1 MPLST
6 CENSFKQE
14 VLEADTL
21 VLVHFWAPWCGLCRM
36 IEPALNRF
44 LQESGETVKLLGI
57 NADENLRLAS
67 SYRITNLPTVLLFKD
82 GKLLYRFDQLHR
94 RDELSDL
101 LRDMLPS
108 LQMPSKEA
116 V

>member
-1 MPLST
+1 
-6 CENSFKQE
+6 
-14 VLEADTL
+14 
-21 VLVHFWAPWCGLCRM
+21 
-36 IEPALNRF
+36 
-44 LQESGETVKLLGI
+44 LQESGETVKLVGI

-94 RDELSDL
+94 RDELSEL
-101 LRDMLPS
+101 LRKMLPS
-108 LQMPSKEA
+108 LQPADPESLTKGA